1 MIREHKLPAGPR
13 PPNQSPTRSGP
24 VEQDS
29 SPQYDFLPQVSF
41 DDLQS
46 SIESASGDFQL
57 TQFPSP
63 TGDGSILDSQGLGNT
78 RLGDKPNLP
87 HNGAMTRIAAQNGNQ
102 QQQPARSRTG
112 SIIRSAPNR
121 QSSVSSTASTMST
134 ASEANRTTATLRPRR
149 QSQYPPVSNS
159 NIGKGPPRKPMSAG
173 GFDSTGFGNDSSV
186 QRRPSQASNSDHN
199 GLDPSRSVDAGNY
212 NTDNYLNM
220 TTSRAAKVKT
230 VSQPPPPRLSQGSA
244 SADNNSLSVD
254 QNRSSTLY
262 PHSPRGSRQGPSTP
276 GAGSKRLSMLPGAQ
290 HAHHA
295 TGLGARTVSPTDAQ
309 RMKRLSVMPNSANN
323 SMVLEPLPPPPPND
337 TRPSSRSPSMLPR
350 KTSTPSSQRTTPDPN
365 RKSYSSGFSIG
376 STTSYNTVRTSTGSL
391 QPRMP
396 QTGTSRLPAPKS
408 MNNLPTSNQDEDED
422 VPPVPAIPKVYE
434 SPKDSSAELQF
445 LDKRKST
452 LPPDESSIHSTS
464 TGSLSGAPVQETIRA
479 QRKNSTRKTTQNRNP
494 EPEKNTQA
502 TQTRRNFR
510 PMNLPPLT
518 VGPLSTPTV
527 NKIARLQDPGPA
539 DLRVG
544 SPPARQIAKTP
555 TTPMTASKTTFFTKN
570 RMDKDLPHFR
580 SKSSVHRGQ
589 IHTPLA
595 ADNSSPETVNDSTMK
610 SSVSPYLSSSVPKE
624 NGFEHANF
632 KRSQTGNEIRDTED
646 ATGSPIVHQKP
657 SGPRAQRQPSKVMSK
672 TPLQATPKSPV
683 QQPSPEEPPTPSSMT
698 SLRRKL
704 SLSWKRSNSKAASH
718 SQENSSEHP
727 ATKHDVMPT
736 PRIPVS
742 ATTGNL
748 APKTGSPSMAPK
760 PNSSYL
766 ESKRRKGSGSGLNTA
781 TAHER
786 NRSDGSQGM
795 TVHAAK
801 ANGDGS
807 GNRPAVS
814 HSSSVM
820 HKFLRSK
827 PSAASVRHTDVW
839 TADLDRDD
847 LIAEDEMKKL
857 GSRRKETELAAK
869 TLDALR
875 KRATPK
881 ERVSP
886 QDAIRIAMLNIYER
900 GEIIDYNDI
909 YFCGTQNAQKVVG
922 DLNTDIPNFG
932 YDDERGDYS
941 IVTGDHLAFR
951 YEVIDVLGKGSFGQ
965 VVRCIDHKT
974 GALVAVKIIRNKKRF
989 HQQALVEVNIL
1000 QKLREWDPNNK
1011 HSMVNFTH
1019 SFYFRGHLCISTEL
1033 LDMNLYEF
1041 IKANA
1046 FRGFSLKM
1054 IRRFTKQMLSSLNL
1068 LKQHKVIHCDLKPE
1082 NILVRHPLHTE
1093 IKVIDFG
1100 SSCFENEKV
1109 YTYIQSRFYR
1119 SPEVILG
1126 MSYGMPIDMWSL
1138 GCILAELY
1146 TGVPIFPGEN
1156 EQEQLACIMEVFGP
1170 PEKHLIEKSTRKKLF
1185 FDSMGKPRLTVSSK
1199 GRRRRP
1205 SSKTLQQVLKCDD
1218 EAFLDFLAR
1227 CLRWDPDRRMKPE
1240 EAIRH
1245 EFITGQK
1252 TSVPVPRVV
1261 NRELSPIKRHNTI
1274 STPRPL
1280 PEPPAAAATMRVT
1293 SSIRPKDA
1301 GLLGSPVKVG
1311 TGPPPGARR
1320 ASGAVGIPPKRTSTG
1335 TSGTSN
1341 GPLGSNLPRAAARTV
1356 SAKQDL
1362 ASAGATAAM
1371 SRRAGA

>member
-1 MIREHKLPAGPR
+1 MLSASSQNNNLSLFSFGRNDDGP
-13 PPNQSPTRSGP
+13 TSGP

-63 TGDGSILDSQGLGNT
+63 TGDGSILDSQGLGDSH
-78 RLGDKPNLP
+78 LGDESNHS
-87 HNGAMTRIAAQNGNQ
+87 HNGAMTRVAAQQGNQ
-102 QQQPARSRTG
+102 QQLPIRSRTG
-112 SIIRSAPNR
+112 SILRSTPNR
-121 QSSVSSTASTMST
+121 QSSISSTASTMST
-134 ASEANRTTATLRPRR
+134 ASEANRATATLRPRR

-159 NIGKGPPRKPMSAG
+159 NIGKGPPRKPVNAG
-173 GFDSTGFGNDSSV
+173 GFDPTGAGNDPSV
-186 QRRPSQASNSDHN
+186 QRRPSLAPNLDQN
-199 GLDPSRSVDAGNY
+199 GPDPSRFSVDSGNH
-212 NTDNYLNM
+212 NQDNYLNM

-230 VSQPPPPRLSQGSA
+230 VSQPPPPRFSQTSTY
-244 SADNNSLSVD
+244 ADNSTLSAD

-262 PHSPRGSRQGPSTP
+262 PPSPRTSRQGPSTP
-276 GAGSKRLSMLPGAQ
+276 GAGSKRLSMLPGGQ
-290 HAHHA
+290 HPHHA

-309 RMKRLSVMPNSANN
+309 RMKRLSVMPSSANN

-365 RKSYSSGFSIG
+365 RKSYSSGFSVG

-396 QTGTSRLPAPKS
+396 QAGGSRLPAPKS
-408 MNNLPTSNQDEDED
+408 MNNLPTSTQDENED
-422 VPPVPAIPKVYE
+422 VPPVPAIPKVYG
-434 SPKDSSAELQF
+434 SPKDSPAELQF

-452 LPPDESSIHSTS
+452 LAHDESSVHSTS
-464 TGSLSGAPVQETIRA
+464 TGSLSGAPVQETVRA
-479 QRKNSTRKTTQNRNP
+479 QRKDSTRKATHNRNL
-494 EPEKNTQA
+494 EQEKNTTQA
-502 TQTRRNFR
+502 PQTRRNFK

-518 VGPLSTPTV
+518 VGPLSAPTV
-527 NKIARLQDPGPA
+527 NRIARLQDPGPA

-544 SPPARQIAKTP
+544 SPPARHIAKTP
-555 TTPMTASKTTFFTKN
+555 TTPMTASKTTFFSKN

-580 SKSSVHRGQ
+580 SKSSFHRGPVQ
-589 IHTPLA
+589 TPLA
-595 ADNSSPETVNDSTMK
+595 ADSSSPDSINDSTMK

-632 KRSQTGNEIRDTED
+632 KRSQTGNEVRDTED
-646 ATGSPIVHQKP
+646 ATGSPIVQQKP

-672 TPLQATPKSPV
+672 PPLQATPKSPV

-718 SQENSSEHP
+718 AQENSSDHHG
-727 ATKHDVMPT
+727 TKHDVMPP

-742 ATTGNL
+742 ATTGSL

-760 PNSSYL
+760 PSSSYL
-766 ESKRRKGSGSGLNTA
+766 ESKRRKGSGSGLNAAMT
-781 TAHER
+781 HER
-786 NRSDGSQGM
+786 NRSDGSQGA
-795 TVHAAK
+795 TGHTTK
-801 ANGDGS
+801 TNGDGAGS
-807 GNRPAVS
+807 RPAVS
-814 HSSSVM
+814 HSQSVM

-827 PSAASVRHTDVW
+827 PSAAAVRHTDVW

-847 LIAEDEMKKL
+847 LVAEDEMKKL

-881 ERVSP
+881 ERVSS

-932 YDDERGDYS
+932 YDDDRGDYS

-1000 QKLREWDPNNK
+1000 QKLREWVGG
-1011 HSMVNFTH
+1011 SGTE
-1019 SFYFRGHLCISTEL
+1019 SQRYLLIICYRILITSTAWSISPT
-1033 LDMNLYEF
+1033 
-1041 IKANA
+1041 A
-1046 FRGFSLKM
+1046 S
-1054 IRRFTKQMLSSLNL
+1054 
-1068 LKQHKVIHCDLKPE
+1068 
-1082 NILVRHPLHTE
+1082 
-1093 IKVIDFG
+1093 
-1100 SSCFENEKV
+1100 
-1109 YTYIQSRFYR
+1109 
-1119 SPEVILG
+1119 
-1126 MSYGMPIDMWSL
+1126 
-1138 GCILAELY
+1138 
-1146 TGVPIFPGEN
+1146 
-1156 EQEQLACIMEVFGP
+1156 
-1170 PEKHLIEKSTRKKLF
+1170 
-1185 FDSMGKPRLTVSSK
+1185 
-1199 GRRRRP
+1199 
-1205 SSKTLQQVLKCDD
+1205 
-1218 EAFLDFLAR
+1218 
-1227 CLRWDPDRRMKPE
+1227 
-1240 EAIRH
+1240 
-1245 EFITGQK
+1245 
-1252 TSVPVPRVV
+1252 TSVD
-1261 NRELSPIKRHNTI
+1261 I
-1274 STPRPL
+1274 S
-1280 PEPPAAAATMRVT
+1280 
-1293 SSIRPKDA
+1293 
-1301 GLLGSPVKVG
+1301 
-1311 TGPPPGARR
+1311 
-1320 ASGAVGIPPKRTSTG
+1320 ASLRNYWT
-1335 TSGTSN
+1335 
-1341 GPLGSNLPRAAARTV
+1341 
-1356 SAKQDL
+1356 
-1362 ASAGATAAM
+1362 
-1371 SRRAGA
+1371 